1 MDSRSDIQPPQLS
14 AADLER
20 LVYLRS
26 IQPARSATIRSS
38 SRGDKIADVVTAI
51 VGSWRFIIIQSCLL
65 TIWIVL
71 NVMAWLG
78 HWDPY
83 PFILLNLALS
93 FQAAYAT
100 PFILMSQNRQ
110 SLIDRDKAQ
119 QDLDCDLKAEMEIEL
134 LHEKLDLL
142 KDRELASLRLLIQ
155 NQVETIARIED
166 LLTQQIAQNHSS
178 KRNV

>member
-1 MDSRSDIQPPQLS
+1 MDSQPVIKSPQLTN
-14 AADLER
+14 ADLER
-20 LVYLRS
+20 LAYLRS
-26 IQPARSATIRSS
+26 IQPARSNVLRSS
-38 SRGDKIADVVTAI
+38 SLGDKIADVVTDI

-65 TIWIVL
+65 TIWIIL
-71 NVMAWLG
+71 NIMAWIG

-110 SLIDRDKAQ
+110 STIDRENAQ
-119 QDLDCDLKAEMEIEL
+119 QDLECDIKAEMEIEL

-142 KDRELASLRLLIQ
+142 RTKEIADLHLLIQ
-155 NQVETIARIED
+155 AQSDTIARIEKLIIKQTTD
-166 LLTQQIAQNHSS
+166 
-178 KRNV
+178 